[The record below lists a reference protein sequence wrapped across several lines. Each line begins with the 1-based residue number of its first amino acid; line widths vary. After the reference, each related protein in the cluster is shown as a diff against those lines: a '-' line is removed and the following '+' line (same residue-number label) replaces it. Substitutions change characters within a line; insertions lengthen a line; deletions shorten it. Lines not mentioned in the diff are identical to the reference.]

1 MKFFLFGLIIII
13 SSCSLKPD
21 LEREKQKLLVLH
33 DQQRTAHFDKNVRN
47 LMAEQSDDFL
57 QIQNGDISRPSLAER
72 TRRMQAYF
80 DRITF
85 DSWDDTEPPIIEIS
99 DDATMANTFV
109 KKLVVTKLKNGS
121 GKTTLD
127 TTRFAWTTTYKKID
141 GQWRMTAIT
150 STRQ

>member
-1 MKFFLFGLIIII
+1 MKFFLFGFIIII

-47 LMAEQSDDFL
+47 LLAEQSNDFL
-57 QIQNGDISRPSLAER
+57 QIQKGDITRPSLDER
-72 TRRMQAYF
+72 TQQMQAYF
-80 DRITF
+80 DRVAF
-85 DSWDDTEPPIIEIS
+85 DSWDDIEPPIVEIS

-109 KKLVVTKLKNGS
+109 EKLVVLKLKDEK
-121 GKTTLD
+121 GKVSLD
-127 TTRFAWTTTYKKID
+127 TTRFAWTTTYRKID